1 MERLRIGVIG
11 AGRIAAGS
19 HLPCLT
25 RFPDVDV
32 VLCEVDAAR
41 LATVAAQ
48 YGIAQTYSDH
58 RELLARERL
67 DAAFVLTPPAV
78 TYSVAPSGWSR

>member
-25 RFPDVDV
+25 RFPDVEV

-48 YGIAQTYSDH
+48 YGIAQDLSPTTGNCSTANGSMRH
-58 RELLARERL
+58 
-67 DAAFVLTPPAV
+67 
-78 TYSVAPSGWSR
+78 SC